1 MICQPSVYKNYW
13 RFDRLKNVKISNN
26 SVSIKKFS
34 GKFQKNFVGR
44 QNCRINGSIF
54 NMYRTTTCLNRIIL

>member
-13 RFDRLKNVKISNN
+13 RFDRLKNVKILNN

-34 GKFQKNFVGR
+34 GKFQKILYID
-44 QNCRINGSIF
+44 RIDLLMVVFSI
-54 NMYRTTTCLNRIIL
+54 CIELPV